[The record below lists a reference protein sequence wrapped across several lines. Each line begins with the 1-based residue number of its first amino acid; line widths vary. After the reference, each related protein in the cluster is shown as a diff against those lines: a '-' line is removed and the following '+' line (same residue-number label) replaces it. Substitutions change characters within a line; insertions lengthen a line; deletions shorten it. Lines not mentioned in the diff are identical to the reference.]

1 MIPLI
6 NINFLLTFLKKI
18 QNIREHLKALFFISS
33 IKTFGFLTCYSLMGS
48 TDLGEGQL
56 TGVLA
61 AASCCNS
68 GSGDP
73 IFGLAD
79 FTLEAGLGQS
89 MGVFV
94 RGLGVLGLDAGLI
107 GASLGLARVMGSGFT
122 APDLEPLTATL
133 EAVMG
138 SRVVMGSRGLG
149 GMPSN
154 PLSASRSALIGSG
167 SGTCWVRTI
176 HLWSLIM
183 QTTHNFNFAEW

>member
-1 MIPLI
+1 
-6 NINFLLTFLKKI
+6 
-18 QNIREHLKALFFISS
+18 
-33 IKTFGFLTCYSLMGS
+33 MGS

-56 TGVLA
+56 TGDLA

-107 GASLGLARVMGSGFT
+107 GASFGLARVMGSGFM

-149 GMPSN
+149 GMPSS

-176 HLWSLIM
+176 H
-183 QTTHNFNFAEW
+183 Q